1 MRRTRELAE
10 EQDQSED
17 SSEYSLFRTLTRD
30 KPKPLLVTMLVNEKE
45 LQLEINT
52 RASASVISES
62 TYRYLW
68 PEDPPNLLEIQV
80 KLQTYTGGKIK
91 ILGSLK
97 VKVEY
102 EQQKEMLGLLVV
114 AGLDHH

>member
-1 MRRTRELAE
+1 
-10 EQDQSED
+10 
-17 SSEYSLFRTLTRD
+17 
-30 KPKPLLVTMLVNEKE
+30 MLVNEKE
-45 LQLEINT
+45 LQLEVDT
-52 RASASVISES
+52 GASASVISES

-68 PEDPPNLLEIQV
+68 PEDPPNLLETQV
-80 KLQTYTGGKIK
+80 KLRTYTGGKIK